1 MSLIV
6 LSLARDQVG
15 FTILRVGSC
24 VRSADH
30 RWVDRSVARSLG
42 RLVLAFGS
50 VVVLI

>member
-15 FTILRVGSC
+15 FTKFRVSAVACALQIIAGSI
-24 VRSADH
+24 DQ
-30 RWVDRSVARSLG
+30 SLG
-42 RLVLAFGS
+42 RSVLAFGS